1 MKIFL
6 FYTVFY
12 IVLYF
17 VFPRIGTFKYI
28 DESKKLDPIRGLD
41 RHYRYDPKLCRFHWS
56 LIFILYLMTAGW
68 AIIDCLFCISN
79 IPSDRLIIAGGFV
92 TFVVSFIGIPYVIL
106 LLSLK
111 YNPKAGVYIYKDKIV
126 CIGRFYSQ
134 TIYKKDIESIEF
146 KGILWGFEIKKKNS
160 KKNDY
165 IMVMTKDLSQ
175 QISTLCNYLEMQ

>member
-1 MKIFL
+1 
-6 FYTVFY
+6 
-12 IVLYF
+12 
-17 VFPRIGTFKYI
+17 
-28 DESKKLDPIRGLD
+28 
-41 RHYRYDPKLCRFHWS
+41 
-56 LIFILYLMTAGW
+56 MTAVW

-92 TFVVSFIGIPYVIL
+92 TIVVSFIAIPYIIL

-111 YNPKAGVYIYKDKIV
+111 YNPKAGVYIYKDRIV
-126 CIGRFYSQ
+126 CIGRFYNQ

-175 QISTLCNYLEMQ
+175 QISTLCKYLEMQ

>member
-1 MKIFL
+1 MKTFL
-6 FYTVFY
+6 FYTVFF

-17 VFPRIGTFKYI
+17 VFPRIGTSKYI

-41 RHYRYDPKLCRFHWS
+41 RHYRYDPSLCRFHWS
-56 LIFILYLMTAGW
+56 MIFIGYS
-68 AIIDCLFCISN
+68 I
-79 IPSDRLIIAGGFV
+79 LIIIVAGVYLGILKGPKDENYLFW
-92 TFVVSFIGIPYVIL
+92 FIFAATLISLPCVPYAIL

-111 YNPKAGVYIYKDKIV
+111 YNPKAGVYIYKDRIV

-175 QISTLCNYLEMQ
+175 QISTLCKYLEMQ

>member
-1 MKIFL
+1 MKTFL
-6 FYTVFY
+6 FYIVFF
-12 IVLYF
+12 IVLYLI
-17 VFPRIGTFKYI
+17 FPRIGTSKYI
-28 DESKKLDPIRGLD
+28 EKSKKLDPIRGLD

-56 LIFILYLMTAGW
+56 LIFVLYLMTAVW

-92 TFVVSFIGIPYVIL
+92 TIVVSFIAIPYIIL

-111 YNPKAGVYIYKDKIV
+111 YNPKAGVYIYKDRIV
-126 CIGRFYSQ
+126 CIGRFYNQ

-175 QISTLCNYLEMQ
+175 QISTLCKYLEIQ